1 MINEM
6 KLQAYVENEEIYEFD
21 NEQAFLDFVNTERK
35 ASWSDQFPND
45 FKTFEETKAVDGK
58 FLFQYKGKYYWI
70 AFESCLNV
78 YENSFVKLVE
88 LLEQRESD
96 YEIRNG
102 MFSMY
107 LGNQYIEFPKTDGE
121 KARELIEEIENW

>member
-21 NEQAFLDFVNTERK
+21 TEQEFLDFVNAERRV
-35 ASWSDQFPND
+35 SWSDQFPND
-45 FKTFEETKAVDGK
+45 FRTFEETKAVDGK
-58 FLFQYKGKYYWI
+58 FLFSHKGKYYWI
-70 AFESCLNV
+70 AFDGCLDI
-78 YENSFVKLVE
+78 YENSFLKLIE

-96 YEIRNG
+96 YEIQNG

-107 LGNQYIEFPKTDGE
+107 LGNQYIEFPKADME
-121 KARELIEEIENW
+121 KASELIEEIKNW